1 MYDVRVLQ
9 YILSHIVALLCAIN
23 FSYMIT
29 CITKHTFEAKQV
41 YEKNILRNGLR
52 NGLKN
57 GLRNLPTLPTF
68 SSNFCGPVG
77 VKPPTRKESILQRTV
92 RNRKE
97 RYICTYTAYVRA
109 SSSEVCIGEYMYA
122 IDELQ
127 HAHVKCY
134 SSVRVTYLWSVHFVL
149 TLSYLR
155 AQGCGSG
162 TCMNAQD
169 TAHQ

>member
-1 MYDVRVLQ
+1 MKRTFLGTVSGTVSRTVSGTYQ
-9 YILSHIVALLCAIN
+9 HCQLSHQTSVDQLVLSLLHGRKA
-23 FSYMIT
+23 SYKEQYGT
-29 CITKHTFEAKQV
+29 
-41 YEKNILRNGLR
+41 G
-52 NGLKN
+52 KN
-57 GLRNLPTLPTF
+57 G
-68 SSNFCGPVG
+68 
-77 VKPPTRKESILQRTV
+77 
-92 RNRKE
+92 
-97 RYICTYTAYVRA
+97 TYAHTQHIRA

-134 SSVRVTYLWSVHFVL
+134 SSVRVIYLWSVHFVL
-149 TLSYLR
+149 TSSYLR